1 MRLYQLDRTPPS
13 FVLDTLA
20 MGPRNPV
27 SDKFDPNDVLVE
39 LDRFMKHCE
48 GKFIDKELLTD
59 INVKTLNYIKKCKSL
74 KCSRNLMLTKKYLID
89 NDLLAI
95 PFDKGV
101 GICIMKKE
109 VYHAKMK
116 TILELPQFEKWVP
129 PRKNAKHPLLKE
141 EERISD
147 ILREMKEEGKIGNEL
162 YERLKPK
169 GSQPARLY
177 GLAKVHKQ
185 DTPVRPV
192 LSMPGSVY
200 YNVAKQV
207 AKWLS
212 FIPECQINCD
222 TKTICDTLSTV
233 TLDEN
238 EELVSFDVVSLYTN
252 VPVMEAIHVCADLL
266 YNKFTLLPVDKE
278 TFIELAKI
286 ASCNVLML
294 THDGYY
300 KQLDGLAMGSPPAP
314 MLANGWM
321 SQFDSRIKDNAK
333 LYFRYMDDIFRN
345 IVKSLSDQK
354 LEEIN
359 DLHKSLTFTRER
371 ENNGL
376 LPMLDMGVYNKK
388 GQLSST
394 WYCKPSDTGLILN
407 YHALAPKRY
416 KRAVVAG
423 FVHRIYRACS
433 TWQLFHES
441 LDRAKIILIKNQY
454 PAPFFEKII
463 HDTLTRIFKPE
474 ERHEKE
480 VGENKPHMIF
490 LQYRGKCSEAYARDI
505 HNLCQKTVPITNIE
519 ARVVFTLRKMKTVM
533 PSLKQP
539 VEMFLR
545 SRLVYKIQCPHCN
558 VCYVGKTSRHLQD
571 RFGEHFRK
579 GPVKA
584 HLAKCE
590 GQITRE
596 HVSILGTTTKS
607 EIHLKTLEALWIREY
622 KPYLN
627 TQDTMKSR
635 DLKLTIKL

>member
-1 MRLYQLDRTPPS
+1 M
-13 FVLDTLA
+13 
-20 MGPRNPV
+20 
-27 SDKFDPNDVLVE
+27 
-39 LDRFMKHCE
+39 
-48 GKFIDKELLTD
+48 
-59 INVKTLNYIKKCKSL
+59 
-74 KCSRNLMLTKKYLID
+74 D

-162 YERLKPK
+162 YESLKPK

-252 VPVMEAIHVCADLL
+252 IPVMEAIHVCADLL

-321 SQFDSRIKDNAK
+321 SHFDSGIKDNAK

-345 IVKSLSDQK
+345 IVSQ
-354 LEEIN
+354 
-359 DLHKSLTFTRER
+359 
-371 ENNGL
+371 
-376 LPMLDMGVYNKK
+376 
-388 GQLSST
+388 
-394 WYCKPSDTGLILN
+394 
-407 YHALAPKRY
+407 AA
-416 KRAVVAG
+416 
-423 FVHRIYRACS
+423 
-433 TWQLFHES
+433 
-441 LDRAKIILIKNQY
+441 
-454 PAPFFEKII
+454 
-463 HDTLTRIFKPE
+463 
-474 ERHEKE
+474 
-480 VGENKPHMIF
+480 
-490 LQYRGKCSEAYARDI
+490 
-505 HNLCQKTVPITNIE
+505 
-519 ARVVFTLRKMKTVM
+519 
-533 PSLKQP
+533 
-539 VEMFLR
+539 
-545 SRLVYKIQCPHCN
+545 
-558 VCYVGKTSRHLQD
+558 
-571 RFGEHFRK
+571 
-579 GPVKA
+579 
-584 HLAKCE
+584 
-590 GQITRE
+590 
-596 HVSILGTTTKS
+596 
-607 EIHLKTLEALWIREY
+607 
-622 KPYLN
+622 
-627 TQDTMKSR
+627 
-635 DLKLTIKL
+635 